1 MASKDTEA
9 KKSDIKTDEPIRGMQ
24 NTARL
29 SVWIAVVIIVV
40 ALIGYLTS
48 RSSFTEHD
56 VAVGM
61 KNLSKDISGYLEGR
75 NYEGELSFAS
85 ITLKGNVFA
94 RVAVLNE
101 PSFALRNTATGE
113 EMTVS
118 TEYVVL
124 SPSSAAMDGFRL
136 VIDKP
141 LVIRKGDAE
150 YRIIPQAANE
160 IQFKRENSKKENS
173 LRYAAFYKEGMNFI
187 VQTEGLPEAALDSS
201 YLLHFGAESALQGA
215 LDLTEKSYFEQAS
228 LVDASVEIGQTIV
241 KMKEMKAVYEVALS
255 GESNLHHYD
264 VKSEG
269 VQVSGKHEALGVFS
283 LALELED
290 EQPLGTS
297 AEDHHIELN
306 TLNIKG
312 EDFQISGKGQLDM
325 AEGELLPY
333 GALTTEI
340 TALDAVLTRLANA
353 TVIPSNS
360 VTLVSAAL
368 QSAATPAQTE
378 GALELNFQ
386 RTPGG
391 AFMIGNSTFEELTV
405 SLLRD
410 MVKGAAVPAPATD
423 IEAKPD
429 ASVPE
434 SADAPVAVE
443 TPEDAAKPDAS
454 VKEDAPTPT
463 EEKQAP
469 AVDKEVAPAD
479 APKESMKE
487 TLEESGDA
495 IREAKEALEKL
506 RETVTPEATPAA
518 DAPVADT
525 PKVAPTTEAPPPAK
539 IPSEVPKPAE

>member
-9 KKSDIKTDEPIRGMQ
+9 KKSDTKAEEPIRGMQ

-101 PSFALRNTATGE
+101 PSFVLRNTATGE
-113 EMTVS
+113 EMTVG

-173 LRYAAFYKEGMNFI
+173 LRYAAYYKEGMNFI
-187 VQTEGLPEAALDSS
+187 VQTDGLPEAALDSS
-201 YLLHFGAESALQGA
+201 YLVHFGAESALQGA
-215 LDLTEKSYFEQAS
+215 LDMAEKSYFEQAN
-228 LVDASVEIGQTIV
+228 LVDASVEIGQTII

-264 VKSEG
+264 IKTEG
-269 VQVSGKHEALGVFS
+269 VQISGKHEALGVFS

-360 VTLVSAAL
+360 VALVSAAL

-391 AFMIGNSTFEELTV
+391 AFMIGSSTFEELTV

-410 MVKGAAVPAPATD
+410 MVKGAAVPAPAVD
-423 IEAKPD
+423 APKDAAEQPD
-429 ASVPE
+429 APKDAVKPEASAEE
-434 SADAPVAVE
+434 SAP
-443 TPEDAAKPDAS
+443 AAN
-454 VKEDAPTPT
+454 T
-463 EEKQAP
+463 EEKQVP
-469 AVDKEVAPAD
+469 AVDKETAPAD

-518 DAPVADT
+518 DAPVADA
-525 PKVAPTTEAPPPAK
+525 PKVAPATDAPAPAK
-539 IPSEVPKPAE
+539 IPSEVPKPTE

>member
-1 MASKDTEA
+1 MASKNAEA
-9 KKSDIKTDEPIRGMQ
+9 KKSDTAADEPIRGMQ

-56 VAVGM
+56 VAVGV
-61 KNLSKDISGYLEGR
+61 KNLSKDISYYLEGR
-75 NYEGELSFAS
+75 NYEGELSFSS
-85 ITLKGNVFA
+85 ITLKGSVFA

-101 PSFALRNTATGE
+101 PSFRLSNTATGE
-113 EMTVS
+113 EMVVS

-124 SPSSAAMDGFRL
+124 SPSSAAMEGFRL
-136 VIDKP
+136 LIDKP
-141 LVIRKGDAE
+141 LVIQKGDAE
-150 YRIIPQAANE
+150 YRVIPQMPNE

-173 LRYAAFYKEGMNFI
+173 LRYASYYKEPMNFI

-201 YLLHFGAESALQGA
+201 YLVHFGAESSIQGA
-215 LDLTEKSYFEQAS
+215 LDLAEKSYFEQAN
-228 LVDASVEIGQTIV
+228 LVDASVEVAQTII
-241 KMKEMKAVYEVALS
+241 KAKEMKAVYEAAFS

-290 EQPLGTS
+290 EQSLSTS
-297 AEDHHIELN
+297 ADDHHIELN
-306 TLNIKG
+306 ALNIKG

-325 AEGELLPY
+325 VEGELLPY
-333 GALTTEI
+333 GALATEI
-340 TALDAVLTRLANA
+340 TSLDALLNRLANA

-360 VTLVSAAL
+360 VALLSAAL
-368 QSAATPAQTE
+368 ERAATPAQTE
-378 GALELNFQ
+378 GALDLNFQ

-410 MVKGAAVPAPATD
+410 MVKGAAVPSPV
-423 IEAKPD
+423 PD
-429 ASVPE
+429 A
-434 SADAPVAVE
+434 DA
-443 TPEDAAKPDAS
+443 DAAKPDADTGAS
-454 VKEDAPTPT
+454 QDVPADEAKPDAATKEAVPQDSKETN
-463 EEKQAP
+463 AP
-469 AVDKEVAPAD
+469 AVDKEPAVQIAPQ
-479 APKESMKE
+479 ESMKE

-506 RETVTPEATPAA
+506 RETVTPEEEVPSGAAPSETAPQAAPAATP
-518 DAPVADT
+518 
-525 PKVAPTTEAPPPAK
+525 EPAK